1 MFRCDR
7 ASQNLG
13 IEILDVAPG
22 SVRIAMTVRP
32 EMLNGHG
39 LCHGG
44 ILFTFADS
52 AFAFACNSYG
62 EPMVAAGAS
71 IDFLAPTPGG
81 ERLTAIAS
89 EVTRT
94 SRNGVYDVR
103 IVQSSRRI
111 DRCFSRP
118 QLTAA
123 NPFSQR
129 NPFMSLQSYVCGRWH
144 SGGGQGIAMRDA
156 TTGEIIATASSSG
169 IDFCAVLEHARNVGG
184 PALRGLSFH
193 QRATALRALAKKL
206 SELKEEFYALS
217 YRTGATR
224 NDALIDID
232 GGIGTVFAFA
242 GKGARELPNSHVYVD
257 GDVESLSNGGTF
269 VGQHLY
275 VSREGA
281 AVHINAFNFPV
292 WGMLEKLAPTL
303 LAGMPAI
310 VKPATA
316 TAYLTELVVRRM
328 VESKILPEGALQ
340 LICGSLGDLFE
351 HLNCQDVVSFTGSAH
366 TAERLRT
373 HANLIRKAVP
383 FIAETDSLNSSILGL
398 DARPGTPEFDLFVK
412 EVVREMTV
420 KAGQKCTA
428 IRKALVP
435 TAAVGDV
442 VAALQAAL
450 QKIVIGDPRVEGVRM
465 GPLVSQEQRTDVME
479 RVEELHREA
488 ELVSGDLANFAVTG
502 ADREHGAFMPP
513 LLLLCNDAK
522 SARAVHEVEAFGPV
536 ATVLS
541 YRDTRDAIALARR
554 SAGSLAA
561 SVFSADDDI
570 ARELVLGLAPYHGRI
585 LVVNRT
591 CAKESTG
598 HGSPLAPLIH
608 GGPGRA
614 GGGEEMGGIRGVLH
628 YMQRAAVQGSP
639 RHHNRH
645 QRPLGPRQ
653 PRARPRA
660 SPFPRP
666 FQRIEVGR
674 YAQVAE
680 REVTVADIEQFAALS
695 GDNFYA
701 HMSETEAAR
710 NPLFGGR
717 VAHGY
722 FLISAAAGLF
732 VDPDYGPVLGNY
744 GLDELRF
751 VKPVKPGDRIKV
763 RLTCARKSLRA
774 DKGWGEVA
782 WDTEITNQNGETVA
796 SYFVLTMV
804 SIHAVPDS
812 AGKN

>member
-1 MFRCDR
+1 M
-7 ASQNLG
+7 N
-13 IEILDVAPG
+13 
-22 SVRIAMTVRP
+22 
-32 EMLNGHG
+32 
-39 LCHGG
+39 
-44 ILFTFADS
+44 
-52 AFAFACNSYG
+52 
-62 EPMVAAGAS
+62 
-71 IDFLAPTPGG
+71 
-81 ERLTAIAS
+81 
-89 EVTRT
+89 
-94 SRNGVYDVR
+94 
-103 IVQSSRRI
+103 
-111 DRCFSRP
+111 
-118 QLTAA
+118 
-123 NPFSQR
+123 
-129 NPFMSLQSYVCGRWH
+129 LQSYVCGHWH
-144 SGGGQGIAMRDA
+144 SGAGQGVAMRDA
-156 TTGEIIATASSSG
+156 TTGDIIAMASSG
-169 IDFCAVLEHARNVGG
+169 GVDFSAVLEHARNAGG
-184 PALRGLSFH
+184 PALREMTFH
-193 QRATALRALAKKL
+193 QRATMLRTLAKKL
-206 SELKEEFYALS
+206 SELKEEFYTLS
-217 YRTGATR
+217 YCTGATK

-242 GKGARELPNSHVYVD
+242 GKGARELPNAHVYVD
-257 GDVESLSNGGTF
+257 GDVEGLSKGGSF

-316 TAYLTELVVRRM
+316 TAYLTELVVRRI

-340 LICGSLGDLFE
+340 LVCGSLGDLFD
-351 HLNCQDVVSFTGSAH
+351 HLNCQDAVSFTGSAH

-373 HANLIRKAVP
+373 HPNLIRHAVP

-398 DARPGTPEFDLFVK
+398 DAKSGTPEFDLFVK

-435 TAAVGDV
+435 AAASGDV

-450 QKIVIGDPRVEGVRM
+450 QKITVGDPRAEGVRM

-479 RVEELHREA
+479 RVEQLHREA
-488 ELVSGDLANFAVTG
+488 ELVSGDLANFAVSG
-502 ADREHGAFMPP
+502 ADRERGAFVPP

-522 SARAVHEVEAFGPV
+522 AARAIHEVEAFGPV

-541 YRDTRDAIALARR
+541 YRDTPDAIALARR

-561 SVFSADDDI
+561 SVFSADDAI
-570 ARELVLGLAPYHGRI
+570 ARQLVLGLAPYHGRI

-628 YMQRAAVQGSP
+628 YMQRTAVQGSP
-639 RHHNRH
+639 DTITSISGRWVRGSRVLDPGRHPFRIPFNDLK
-645 QRPLGPRQ
+645 LGDTLK
-653 PRARPRA
+653 
-660 SPFPRP
+660 SH
-666 FQRIEVGR
+666 
-674 YAQVAE
+674 E

-782 WDTEITNQNGETVA
+782 WDTEITNQNQETVA